1 MSGEA
6 ATVGLGTTLWNAL
19 SLDANFY
26 ENARNTPQT
35 HRIAIRILILASL
48 SHMLGSL
55 VILLINRA
63 DLPIMVLALALDVLS
78 VVGGYLFWTLTIWY
92 IGKWL
97 GRNTLSYGDLV
108 IPIGFAYAPQVLNFL
123 TLIPLLGRVI
133 EVVLSVWSLL
143 ATIVAVRQGLDITT
157 NWAASICLVGW
168 PLIQIAIGFVQ
179 VLEQRLVTGI

>member
-6 ATVGLGTTLWNAL
+6 ATVGLGTALWNAL
-19 SLDANFY
+19 SLNANFY

-48 SHMLGSL
+48 SHMLGSF

-63 DLPIMVLALALDVLS
+63 GLPIMVLALALDVLS

-97 GRNTLSYGDLV
+97 S
-108 IPIGFAYAPQVLNFL
+108 
-123 TLIPLLGRVI
+123 LIHI
-133 EVVLSVWSLL
+133 
-143 ATIVAVRQGLDITT
+143 
-157 NWAASICLVGW
+157 
-168 PLIQIAIGFVQ
+168 
-179 VLEQRLVTGI
+179 